1 MSKRKQSNDESS
13 RNSKIPCKLSG
24 QQVLHMIS
32 SESGDEDIS
41 DDEYDADELETETDT
56 EPDDDEPGDT
66 GELTLSASTM

>member
-1 MSKRKQSNDESS
+1 
-13 RNSKIPCKLSG
+13 
-24 QQVLHMIS
+24 MIS

-41 DDEYDADELETETDT
+41 DDEYDADELETET